1 LIATRLTQ
9 KQQFQSLFSSI
20 ASSMLARYRFA
31 QEAHKMRFWI
41 GLLLGLIIGA
51 GATVGYY
58 EFWNPGVEE
67 PMEGSDVGDK

>member
-1 LIATRLTQ
+1 
-9 KQQFQSLFSSI
+9 
-20 ASSMLARYRFA
+20 MLARYRFA

-41 GLLLGLIIGA
+41 GLLLGLVIGA
-51 GATVGYY
+51 GATAGYY